1 MLTISADLLSAVSG
15 RVYYSGQFGF
25 NTVLT
30 LLAFGTFPQRDL
42 ARASPESP
50 RRNLELSQ
58 RLAVNDYKPKSGI
71 HRTLVMLA
79 STAVLLAG
87 CATSNPGPQS
97 DESFKQSM
105 SEAEAALAS
114 GQREQAI
121 NLFEQIAKNNPTR
134 EEPWSRMAQIEFG
147 AEHYPQAIVAAEEA
161 LQRDATDR
169 KAKSV
174 LAVSGLRVARRS
186 LQELRADSALAGDVR
201 SDAQL
206 LAQMLRDTLGEQVL
220 FPRDKN
226 AAPAAK
232 PVPRRRAAPAKPT
245 AAAAQPAQP
254 AAAGGG
260 SADPFGALR

>member
-1 MLTISADLLSAVSG
+1 M
-15 RVYYSGQFGF
+15 
-25 NTVLT
+25 
-30 LLAFGTFPQRDL
+30 
-42 ARASPESP
+42 
-50 RRNLELSQ
+50 
-58 RLAVNDYKPKSGI
+58 NDYKPKSGI
-71 HRTLVMLA
+71 HRTLAVLA
-79 STAVLLAG
+79 STAALLAG

-206 LAQMLRDTLGEQVL
+206 LAQMLRETLGEQVL
-220 FPRDKN
+220 FPRDKH

-232 PVPRRRAAPAKPT
+232 PVPRRRAAAPAKPS

-254 AAAGGG
+254 AASGGG

>member
-1 MLTISADLLSAVSG
+1 MLSAVSG

-30 LLAFGTFPQRDL
+30 FLAFGIFPSANL
-42 ARASPESP
+42 AKPDPNRPAAIL
-50 RRNLELSQ
+50 NFHK

-71 HRTLVMLA
+71 QRTLVMLA
-79 STAVLLAG
+79 SSAVLLAG

-105 SEAEAALAS
+105 SEAEAALTS
-114 GQREQAI
+114 GQRDQALG
-121 NLFEQIAKNNPTR
+121 LFEQIAKNNPTR
-134 EEPWSRMAQIEFG
+134 EEPWSRMAQIQFG
-147 AEHYPQAIVAAEEA
+147 VEHYPQAIVAAEEA

-226 AAPAAK
+226 SAPVAK
-232 PVPRRRAAPAKPT
+232 PAPRRRAAPAKPT

-254 AAAGGG
+254 AASGGG